1 MRTKLRPA
9 EFGALLMPMHE
20 ARWELLEAGLEQE
33 RTFEPERTLVL
44 RGRLT
49 PVTVGRTRYYLR
61 SDVEALTGG
70 AS

>member
-1 MRTKLRPA
+1 MKTELTPA
-9 EFGALLMPMHE
+9 EFGALLMPVAAFPYRKGM
-20 ARWELLEAGLEQE
+20 
-33 RTFEPERTLVL
+33 EPERTLVL

-70 AS
+70 GSR